1 MMPWNI
7 RLALWI
13 TNILCPRIGA
23 KKDSRGISADT
34 AEAFGISPD
43 FVPDLE
49 PDTFL
54 DIDNDYWADYAARCE
69 STRRFLDR
77 CLSK

>member
-1 MMPWNI
+1 MPWNI

-23 KKDSRGISADT
+23 AQPTRCPDKVEVDT
-34 AEAFGISPD
+34 RSFLD
-43 FVPDLE
+43 TRTLE